1 MFFRRKSDDR
11 IEVEIP
17 VTPMLDMAFQLLT
30 FFIFTYHP
38 SEMEGQM
45 EMAMAGGR
53 GGGIDRPI
61 DDPPLDDLQGPA
73 VVVRVRTQQGDQ
85 AGAIVYPIEINADVA
100 HGVANS
106 VGELETHL
114 RQLRTGGQ
122 LLGKSG
128 ATVEVDRRLKWAFAV
143 EVMDACKRSGLQVSL
158 APPGDR

>member
-1 MFFRRKSDDR
+1 MFFRRKSDEG

-17 VTPMLDMAFQLLT
+17 VTPMLDMAFQLLI

-45 EMAMAGGR
+45 EMAMAAR
-53 GGGIDRPI
+53 GGGVGGAGIDEPH
-61 DDPPLDDLQGPA
+61 LDDIQGTA
-73 VVVRVRTQQGDQ
+73 VVVRVRTQQGDE
-85 AGAIVYPIEINADVA
+85 AGGIVYPIEINADVA

-114 RQLRTGGQ
+114 RQLRTTGQ
-122 LLGKSG
+122 LLGKTG
-128 ATVEVDRRLKWAFAV
+128 ATIELDRRLKWAFAV

-158 APPGDR
+158 AAPADR